1 MTTVTSVPFWVK
13 TAVSPQKP
21 NVMVA
26 EWPSP
31 GGPAPASVLDVAP
44 SELVV
49 LWASEE
55 EGTTAAASVNSPPLS
70 NPAVPTVL
78 PELLPV
84 PTTTPETLPPVP
96 LTALLPLP
104 ARPLP
109 LPVPP
114 AVPTPPPAA
123 PLPLEDGCCGL
134 LAGLE
139 QALVDAAIARANV
152 TMHPFVARDRVLIVC
167 IGAQCA
173 QRLSRQW
180 SYVTLMISSGQL
192 ASACARRH
200 SRVCRPL

>member
-1 MTTVTSVPFWVK
+1 MPTVPSVPFWGK
-13 TAVSPQKP
+13 SAVSPQKP

-70 NPAVPTVL
+70 NPAGPTAL
-78 PELLPV
+78 PQLLPV

-96 LTALLPLP
+96 LTPLLPLP

-109 LPVPP
+109 LPLPP

-123 PLPLEDGCCGL
+123 PLPLHHHCRRL
-134 LAGLE
+134 L
-139 QALVDAAIARANV
+139 R
-152 TMHPFVARDRVLIVC
+152 
-167 IGAQCA
+167 
-173 QRLSRQW
+173 RLD
-180 SYVTLMISSGQL
+180 
-192 ASACARRH
+192 
-200 SRVCRPL
+200 